1 MSEIVRLYRYKGLL
15 SRRGAMSAADI
26 QAELE
31 ISPATFKR
39 DIAKL
44 RDQLH
49 VPIVFDRDLG
59 GYRMAQG
66 HTDSELPGLWFS
78 HDELL
83 ALLTIQQLLSQL
95 EPTVLAATLKPIQ
108 GRLSELMHQHGLE
121 QQDVAKRI
129 LILNAHKRT
138 LAPRVFEVLA
148 AATMARQRIKISH
161 LNRQTSH
168 TVEREVSPQRLV
180 HYLGNWY
187 LDAWCHLRGDLRSF
201 SVDAIEKMTVMDEAA
216 TEVPQEK
223 IDAQMSAGYGIFGGS
238 NTQWAKLKFSPKRS
252 QWVSREVWHPDQQS
266 MTEAD
271 GSFVLSIPYSD
282 DRELVGD
289 ILRFGPEVEV
299 LAPPA
304 LKASVQKMLLAAI
317 GRYV

>member
-1 MSEIVRLYRYKGLL
+1 MG
-15 SRRGAMSAADI
+15 
-26 QAELE
+26 
-31 ISPATFKR
+31 
-39 DIAKL
+39 
-44 RDQLH
+44 
-49 VPIVFDRDLG
+49 
-59 GYRMAQG
+59 
-66 HTDSELPGLWFS
+66 
-78 HDELL
+78 
-83 ALLTIQQLLSQL
+83 QQ
-95 EPTVLAATLKPIQ
+95 
-108 GRLSELMHQHGLE
+108 GLE
-121 QQDVAKRI
+121 QKDVAKHI
-129 LILNAHKRT
+129 LIINSHKRT

-161 LNRQTSH
+161 LNRQTSQ

-180 HYLGNWY
+180 HYNDNWY
-187 LDAWCHLRGDLRSF
+187 LDAWCHLRDGLRSF

-216 TEVPQEK
+216 IEVPPEN
-223 IDAQMSAGYGIFGGS
+223 ITAVMSAGYGIFGGT

-252 QWVSREVWHPDQQS
+252 QWVSREVWHPEQQS
-266 MTEAD
+266 TTEAD

-299 LAPPA
+299 LSPPA

>member
-1 MSEIVRLYRYKGLL
+1 MSEIARLYRYKGLL
-15 SRRGAMSAADI
+15 SRRGAMPASVI

-59 GYRMAQG
+59 GYRMEQG
-66 HTDSELPGLWFS
+66 HTDSELPGLWFN

-95 EPTVLAATLKPIQ
+95 EPTVLASTLKPIK
-108 GRLSELMHQHGLE
+108 GRLSQLMSQHGLE
-121 QQDVAKRI
+121 HHDVAKRI
-129 LILNAHKRT
+129 LILNAKKRI

-148 AATMARQRIKISH
+148 SATMARKRIKICH
-161 LNRQTSH
+161 LNRQNST

-180 HYLGNWY
+180 HYHDNWY
-187 LDAWCHLRGDLRSF
+187 LDAWCHLREDLRSF
-201 SVDAIEKMTVMDEAA
+201 SVDAIEQLQVTDQAAQEVAPEA
-216 TEVPQEK
+216 
-223 IDAQMSAGYGIFGGS
+223 IDAQMSAGYGIFSGAA
-238 NTQWAKLKFSPKRS
+238 TQWAQLKFSPKRS

-289 ILRFGPEVEV
+289 ILRFGPDVEV
-299 LAPPA
+299 LGPQA
-304 LKASVQKMLLAAI
+304 LKATVQKTLLAAI

>member
-1 MSEIVRLYRYKGLL
+1 MSEIARLYRYKGLL
-15 SRRGAMSAADI
+15 SRRGAMSAAAI

-59 GYRMAQG
+59 GYRMEQG

-95 EPTVLAATLKPIQ
+95 EPTVLAATLKPIK
-108 GRLSELMHQHGLE
+108 GRLSELMGQHGLE

-129 LILNAHKRT
+129 LILNTHKRT

-148 AATMARQRIKISH
+148 AATMARQRIQISH
-161 LNRQTSH
+161 LNRQTSQ

-187 LDAWCHLRGDLRSF
+187 LDAWCHLRGSLRSF
-201 SVDAIEKMTVMDEAA
+201 SVDAIEQLSVLDTPA
-216 TEVPQEK
+216 TEVPSDK
-223 IDAQMSAGYGIFGGS
+223 IDAEMSAGYGIFGGS
-238 NTQWAKLKFSPKRS
+238 NTQWAQLKFSPKRS

-304 LKASVQKMLLAAI
+304 LKISVQKMLLAAI